1 MELIKILQE
10 RCDIYSDL
18 IENIVQTNID
28 AIKQTTDINTKKK
41 LTELLISIEPN
52 IKRIETLIDQQEN
65 IVSILNV
72 D

>member
-18 IENIVQTNID
+18 IEQFITINIEAVNE
-28 AIKQTTDINTKKK
+28 TTDINTKKK

-65 IVSILNV
+65 I
-72 D
+72 